1 MSETV
6 EVLQTNGNM
15 EAKTNE
21 TVVTKSPMNG
31 THGDEVEVEN
41 KDEQQYL
48 DLIEKIIKTGGY

>member
-15 EAKTNE
+15 EAKTNG

-31 THGDEVEVEN
+31 AHAEDEVEN